1 MQKSLS
7 RQIDEF
13 INNPEVLISTVAG
26 PCGNVNGVPHPCARV
41 QPGLGSTP
49 PPRGDGSPAVTMSW
63 QEGLRIPW
71 LVKCRRAFVELW
83 LPRGPCLQ
91 ISGPGAGRGAQVS
104 HAVSPWF

>member
-1 MQKSLS
+1 MGGPAG
-7 RQIDEF
+7 RQ
-13 INNPEVLISTVAG
+13 G
-26 PCGNVNGVPHPCARV
+26 PHPESYHCARGEADETPQEARGQV
-41 QPGLGSTP
+41 GGAGVGTP